1 MQEFDGVSVE
11 CQRSIV
17 WYQNAP
23 WQRLASMYLVWFIYA
38 VMLVFNSPSDGLLS
52 YLGLKIPFF
61 TFSEL
66 DFSALKLLNH

>member
-23 WQRLASMYLVWFIYA
+23 WERLASMYLVWFIYA
-38 VMLVFNSPSDGLLS
+38 VILVFNSPRDALLS

>member
-23 WQRLASMYLVWFIYA
+23 WQCLASMYLVWFIYA
-38 VMLVFNSPSDGLLS
+38 VMLVFNLPRAALLS

-66 DFSALKLLNH
+66 DFGALKLLNH